1 MDIGT
6 KIKRLRE
13 VKKISQAV
21 LADKLG
27 IAQNTL
33 GLIENGDTKKI
44 DFLLMDRICKFFE
57 IDFNYFIDEQKFK
70 QVNKPNA
77 TGFLAETQNI
87 VQSEHAFE
95 QFNLRISEQKI
106 LISEL
111 KEIIMQQKEII
122 KNFIEKQK

>member
-13 VKKISQAV
+13 HKNISQTV
-21 LADKLG
+21 LASQLG

-44 DFLLMDRICKFFE
+44 DFLLMDKICKIFE
-57 IDFNYFIDEQKFK
+57 VDFNYFIDDVKYK
-70 QVNKPNA
+70 QINKPNA
-77 TGFLAETQNI
+77 TGYLAEIQHIELSEKI
-87 VQSEHAFE
+87 VE
-95 QFNLRISEQKI
+95 QFNQSINEKSM

-111 KEIIMQQKEII
+111 KEIIQQQKSII
-122 KNFIEKQK
+122 NKIKSN

>member
-13 VKKISQAV
+13 YKNISQTV
-21 LADKLG
+21 LASQLG

-44 DFLLMDRICKFFE
+44 DFLLMDKICKIFE
-57 IDFNYFIDEQKFK
+57 VDFNYFIDEVKYK

-77 TGFLAETQNI
+77 TGYIAETQNI
-87 VQSEHAFE
+87 QQSEKLIE
-95 QFNLRISEQKI
+95 QYELRLKEKNELIIEQKGM
-106 LISEL
+106 ISKL
-111 KEIIMQQKEII
+111 SSLLDKK
-122 KNFIEKQK
+122 